1 MIWRDLPE
9 VQAGATQ
16 KRQVAAS
23 TIDKPI
29 QMSELIR
36 RATEIWLES
45 LPDESPPRERP
56 PVPRTFRLGLRVRD
70 PRRQKEAIYDREF
83 KS

>member
-1 MIWRDLPE
+1 
-9 VQAGATQ
+9 
-16 KRQVAAS
+16 
-23 TIDKPI
+23 
-29 QMSELIR
+29 MSELIR